1 MDKDKAKSA
10 HAERSELK
18 LKKKEEKL
26 QKKAAKKRQKREK
39 KYVAPVDRP
48 EKQGRMKGDRLWLAE
63 AKRKA
68 KKINGLEKKYSAMS
82 QEDMQKEIVSI
93 RKAVAEG
100 KKLDQ
105 YMDPV
110 YAMVREAA
118 RRTVGMRP
126 YDVQVI
132 GAIAL
137 HEGKIA
143 ELKTGEGK
151 TLLAV
156 LPACLHA
163 LEGKGVHVVTVND
176 YLAERDAGIMRP
188 IYEYIGLTVGTVL
201 STTSGAEKKEAYAC
215 DVTYVTN
222 TELGFDYLRDNM
234 AQTASA
240 TVLRGLHYAI
250 IDEVDSI
257 LIDEARTP
265 LIISGDGEDVE
276 AIYRQCDALA
286 KTMERGSASKEFNR
300 IDAFLDD
307 APVETGDFI
316 VHEKDKIVILT
327 ASGVSKVEK
336 AFGLSSY
343 SDPRNIALQHTM
355 NVALKANYIMKRDK
369 DYIVRNG
376 LVAIVDE
383 FTGRVMEGRQYADG
397 LHQAIEAK
405 EGLEVEKD
413 SQTIA
418 STTYQS
424 FFNKYDSIC
433 GMTGTAYTEKKE
445 FRSTYGLKV
454 AVVPT
459 NRPMI
464 RKDYPDRVYMS
475 KKGKLAAVI
484 EDVRKSHDKGQPVLL
499 GTASVKTS
507 ETVSR
512 LLDEA
517 GIPHQVLNAKQ
528 DKQEAEIISHAG
540 EYGAVTVATNMAG
553 RGTDIILDDRARK
566 AGGLKVIGTER
577 HESRRIDNQLRGRSG
592 RQGDP
597 GESVFYLSFE
607 DDMMRLYGGD
617 RTKAILKN
625 GGYEDSERI
634 TSRFLLKSI
643 RKAQLKVEENNYG
656 ARKNVLDYD
665 TVNDSQRSRIYEE
678 RQKLLA
684 GDTVTAQVEQCI
696 SLAVDSIIE
705 DCFSEKKPDWNRLS
719 DRYEMITDRKISPSA
734 LENAKSRKAVRRLLH
749 GDAGV
754 AVAEKEFIS
763 DDKKHSFERS
773 CLFSAID
780 TAWMEQ
786 LRALEFLQQGIFY
799 LGYAQIDAKSMYAV
813 EAYDLYE
820 RMKKSIYLITAHL
833 YFRHS
838 DIYEKTIE
846 TGTGSDSEKL
856 KLRYRK
862 DGADAQ

>member
-1 MDKDKAKSA
+1 MDNKKARKKSG
-10 HAERSELK
+10 ETRSEIK
-18 LKKKEEKL
+18 LKKKEEKM
-26 QKKAAKKRQKREK
+26 QKKAEKKREK
-39 KYVAPVDRP
+39 REKSYKAPADRP
-48 EKQGRMKGDRLWLAE
+48 EKQSHARGDRAWLM
-63 AKRKA
+63 KA
-68 KKINGLEKKYSAMS
+68 KKKAKKVGELEKKYSAMS
-82 QEDMQKEIVSI
+82 QEDMQKEIEAI
-93 RKAVAEG
+93 RNKVQSG
-100 KKLDQ
+100 DKLDK
-105 YMDPV
+105 YMVPV
-110 YAMVREAA
+110 YAMVREAS
-118 RRTVGMRP
+118 RRTVEMRP
-126 YDVQVI
+126 YDVQII

-176 YLAERDAGIMRP
+176 YLAGRDSEIMKP
-188 IYEYIGLTVGTVL
+188 IYEYIGLKVGTVL
-201 STTSGAEKKEAYAC
+201 STTSEPDKKEAYAC

-286 KTMERGSASKEFNR
+286 KTMERGSASKEFNK

-316 VHEKDKIVILT
+316 VHEKDKIVTLT
-327 ASGVSKVEK
+327 ASGVAKVEK
-336 AFGLSSY
+336 AFGLSNY
-343 SDPRNIALQHTM
+343 SDPRNIALRHTM

-369 DYIVRNG
+369 DYIVKNG

-405 EGLEVEKD
+405 EGLEVEND

-424 FFNKYDSIC
+424 FFNKFDSIC

-475 KKGKLAAVI
+475 KKGKFAAVI
-484 EDVRKSHDKGQPVLL
+484 EDVRKSHEKGQPVLL

-512 LLDEA
+512 LLSEA

-528 DKQEAEIISHAG
+528 DAQEADIISHAG

-617 RTKAILKN
+617 KTKAILKS

-634 TSRFLLKSI
+634 TSRFLLRSI
-643 RKAQLKVEENNYG
+643 RKAQRKVEENNYG

-665 TVNDSQRSRIYEE
+665 TVNDSQRERIYQE
-678 RQKLLA
+678 RRRLLA
-684 GDTVTAQVEQCI
+684 GDTVTSQVEQCI
-696 SLAVDSIIE
+696 MLAVEDIVN
-705 DCFSEKKPDWNRLS
+705 DCFKEKKHDWNRLS
-719 DRYEMITDRKISPSA
+719 ERYKTITDRNISASA
-734 LENAKSRKAVRRLLH
+734 LEKAKSRKAVMRILN
-749 GDAGV
+749 GDIGTAM
-754 AVAEKEFIS
+754 AEKQFIS
-763 DDKKHSFERS
+763 EEKKHSFERS

-813 EAYDLYE
+813 EAYDLYD

-838 DIYEKTIE
+838 GEYEKTIE
-846 TGTGSDSEKL
+846 TGSEKL